1 LIPRTILNDAHSNVP
16 ITTTNIIPNKAANS
30 TISSK
35 GAANKIKPSS
45 TKAAVIPDK
54 RQLIN
59 KGVLT
64 LPSRGLTSG
73 AASAPTFY
81 RFISAHWVSL

>member
-35 GAANKIKPSS
+35 GAANKIKLARS
-45 TKAAVIPDK
+45 VY
-54 RQLIN
+54 
-59 KGVLT
+59 LT
-64 LPSRGLTSG
+64 NTSCDR
-73 AASAPTFY
+73 P
-81 RFISAHWVSL
+81 